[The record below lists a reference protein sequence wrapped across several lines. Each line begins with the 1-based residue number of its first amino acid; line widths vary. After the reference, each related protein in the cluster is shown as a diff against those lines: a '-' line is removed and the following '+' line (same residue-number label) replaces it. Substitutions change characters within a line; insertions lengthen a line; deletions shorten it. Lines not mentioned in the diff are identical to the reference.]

1 MSRVLGIDVG
11 GTKVAIGVSG
21 SDGPVVAGRVRL
33 DSGPGT
39 LARALAAARALD
51 AEPAAVGFST
61 CGVIRDGVVR
71 LAPNVP
77 GWEGLELPR
86 LLREEYGG
94 TPVAIDND
102 VNAAAAAELRWG
114 ALRGVSTG
122 LYLNLGTGLAAAL
135 VVDGR
140 VVPGAHGAAGEI
152 GYLQVTPGHP
162 AYADGRVPLEE
173 SVSGS
178 ALAARGTAL
187 LGRDTTATELLTI
200 AARALEPGGSRPAPA
215 DVLEGGPEGRP
226 ASEPEGGVVGL
237 VEEVLRVLA
246 MSVANLCVMVDP
258 ERVVVGG
265 GMMGAADLIMP
276 RLVAEVRRA
285 VPFPPEIRP
294 GRFTD
299 DAPLLGAL
307 ALAHA
312 AARA

>member
-1 MSRVLGIDVG
+1 MTRVLGIDVG
-11 GTKVAIGVSG
+11 GTKVAIGVSTA
-21 SDGPVVAGRVRL
+21 DGPALSAHVRL
-33 DSGPGT
+33 DTGPDT

-51 AEPAAVGFST
+51 GAPAAVGFST

-86 LLREEYGG
+86 LLQEAYGA

-122 LYLNLGTGLAAAL
+122 VYLNLGTGLAAAL

-152 GYLQVTPGHP
+152 GYLQVMPGEP
-162 AYADGRVPLEE
+162 AFADGRVPLEE
-173 SVSGS
+173 RVSGG
-178 ALAARGTAL
+178 ALAARGAAL
-187 LGRDTTATELLTI
+187 LGRPVTAAELLGGGR
-200 AARALEPGGSRPAPA
+200 AREPVDETPSGDPARELVDETPGGDPAQ
-215 DVLEGGPEGRP
+215 E
-226 ASEPEGGVVGL
+226 L
-237 VEEVLRVLA
+237 VDETLRTLA
-246 MSVANLCVMVDP
+246 MSVANLCVVLDP
-258 ERVVVGG
+258 ERLVVGG
-265 GMMGAADLIMP
+265 GMMGAAELILP
-276 RLVAEVRRA
+276 RLTAEVGRA

-294 GRFTD
+294 ARFAD

-307 ALAHA
+307 ALARA
-312 AARA
+312 AVA

>member
-21 SDGPVVAGRVRL
+21 SDGPELSARVRL

-39 LARALAAARALD
+39 LARALAAARSLD
-51 AEPAAVGFST
+51 GSPAAVGFST

-86 LLREEYGG
+86 LLKEEYGAV
-94 TPVAIDND
+94 PVAIDND

-122 LYLNLGTGLAAAL
+122 VYVNLGTGLAAAL

-152 GYLQVTPGHP
+152 GYLQVTPGEP
-162 AYADGRVPLEE
+162 AFADGRVPLEE
-173 SVSGS
+173 RVSGG

-187 LGRDTTATELLTI
+187 LGRPTTAAELL
-200 AARALEPGGSRPAPA
+200 AEAGARE
-215 DVLEGGPEGRP
+215 
-226 ASEPEGGVVGL
+226 L
-237 VEEVLRVLA
+237 VEEALRTLA
-246 MSVANLCVMVDP
+246 MSVANLCVMFDP
-258 ERVVVGG
+258 ERLVVGG

-276 RLVAEVRRA
+276 RLAAEVARA
-285 VPFPPEIRP
+285 VPFPPELRP
-294 GRFTD
+294 ARFAD

-307 ALAHA
+307 ALARA
-312 AARA
+312 ALA

>member
-11 GTKVAIGVSG
+11 GTKVAIGLSG
-21 SDGPVVAGRVRL
+21 SDGPAFSERVRL
-33 DSGPGT
+33 DTGADT

-51 AEPAAVGFST
+51 AAPSAVGFST
-61 CGVIRDGVVR
+61 CGVIRNGVVR

-86 LLREEYGG
+86 LLREEYGAV
-94 TPVAIDND
+94 PVAIDND

-122 LYLNLGTGLAAAL
+122 VYLNLGTGLAAAL

-152 GYLQVTPGHP
+152 GYLQVAPGEP
-162 AYADGRVPLEE
+162 AFADGRVPLEE
-173 SVSGS
+173 RISGS

-187 LGRDTTATELLTI
+187 LGRTTTAAELLH
-200 AARALEPGGSRPAPA
+200 LSGRPVSAPA
-215 DVLEGGPEGRP
+215 TGRQ
-226 ASEPEGGVVGL
+226 AQAVAL
-237 VEEVLRVLA
+237 VDEALRTLA
-246 MSVANLCVMVDP
+246 MSVANLCVALDP
-258 ERVVVGG
+258 ELLVVGG
-265 GMMGAADLIMP
+265 GMMGAAELILP
-276 RLVAEVRRA
+276 RLTAELRRA
-285 VPFPPEIRP
+285 VPFPPEVRAA
-294 GRFTD
+294 RFTD

-312 AARA
+312 AAPSA